1 METGVCLG
9 GSTPGPVCRRTR
21 KHPLGAAGLGGWCGS
36 LNDGASLGRVLLP
49 GHLLLSWTLGSVSV
63 GVQVP
68 PFPPRLVLWLP
79 SGSAKR
85 RQILSAASSPAA
97 PTMSP
102 ACWTRC
108 TPSPTPSSHS
118 PPSAS
123 SPAQKVSGRSQVWS
137 RRGGPG
143 GGQRR
148 GDHPCQGSPLAEA
161 DSLTCR
167 SSSLARCG
175 FGAWNVDP
183 SLLLH
188 LLRVPRLQGNP
199 VPACSPP
206 SVQWRGCG
214 SHLGDNSRSANSY

>member
-1 METGVCLG
+1 MEAGVCLG
-9 GSTPGPVCRRTR
+9 GSTPSPVCRRTQ
-21 KHPLGAAGLGGWCGS
+21 KHPLGAAGLGGRCRS

-49 GHLLLSWTLGSVSV
+49 GHLLLSWALGSVSE
-63 GVQVP
+63 GVRVP

-85 RQILSAASSPAA
+85 RQTRSAASSPAA

-108 TPSPTPSSHS
+108 TPSPTPSSRF

-123 SPAQKVSGRSQVWS
+123 SPAPKVSGHSQVWS
-137 RRGGPG
+137 RHGGPG
-143 GGQRR
+143 RGQRL

-175 FGAWNVDP
+175 FGMLTPPCFCISSVSPDYKATWFLP
-183 SLLLH
+183 
-188 LLRVPRLQGNP
+188 VPRPQFSGGGVDLIWGII
-199 VPACSPP
+199 V
-206 SVQWRGCG
+206 VQQIAIKC
-214 SHLGDNSRSANSY
+214 